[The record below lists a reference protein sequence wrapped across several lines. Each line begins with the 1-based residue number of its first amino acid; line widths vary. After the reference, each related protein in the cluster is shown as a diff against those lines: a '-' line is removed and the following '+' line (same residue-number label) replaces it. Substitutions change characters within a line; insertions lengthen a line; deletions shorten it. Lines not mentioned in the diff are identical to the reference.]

1 MALPLNPDLP
11 ISYQVPGVYVFNARA
26 GAAPTTI
33 NRRVILLGYK
43 TSAGTAVAGTLL
55 RVLSEDDIVQAA
67 GKGSDLHR
75 MYRALI
81 AQSASTGGEIWAM
94 PMNAPSGTAQTRL
107 ITFLQ
112 SPSGATLGT
121 GNTGAVDAGF
131 VSVWICGYR
140 YDTQI
145 ASGDT
150 YATIAAN
157 VAATIAADQD
167 NLPCTVSVSGATIT
181 LTMRHAALTSADL
194 PCMLAFSSTTMAVA
208 ASAGTVTIGG
218 PATGDGSIG
227 LRVATQSASTT
238 FANTDTANAI
248 NAALI
253 AAINNA
259 LAFPVTAA
267 QPSTPG
273 AVVTLFYVDNRVY
286 NWNSTFVTSAV
297 GVSVTPA
304 WGATASG
311 LPSSATPNLSAVL
324 TVLEAQ
330 DAYKL
335 WLTNFTGAGAVVTTS
350 GLTQSGSVS
359 DFSVLSSLITHI
371 ERFGNGLNCKGQ
383 ILPWSDTRS
392 LAVGG
397 SVGTS
402 TTPNMTL
409 SPRYFPALCPAS
421 PQQAVETTARIVG
434 LVLSHLDYPSF
445 NYAGAVL
452 QTDTRTPYLLPHSA
466 TRLSDNDCNAAM
478 LSYYMSPLRANA
490 NGQMAVVSG
499 RTSAKPSATLDP
511 VYSFWGVALADDY
524 IRDDLRAVLPGVLA
538 EKNLKQHAP
547 PNTQYTITTDAV
559 RTAVSSRMVAYANLD
574 IFDGVTDLTAA
585 VAAEVNV
592 YLGQRIDVKMP
603 KRFTIPAE
611 QISVY
616 TALAA

>member
-26 GAAPTTI
+26 GAAPSTI
-33 NRRVILLGYK
+33 NRRVVLLGYK

-55 RVLSEDDIVQAA
+55 RILSEDDIVQGA

-75 MYRALI
+75 MYRALL

-94 PMNAPSGTAQTRL
+94 PMNSPSGTAQTRL

-112 SPSGATLGT
+112 LPSGATLGT

-131 VSVWICGYR
+131 VTVWICGYR

-145 ASGDT
+145 ANGDT

-167 NLPCTVSVSGATIT
+167 NLPCTVSVSGATVT

-194 PCMLAFSSTTMAVA
+194 PIMLAFSSTTMAVA
-208 ASAGTVTIGG
+208 ASAGTITIGG

-238 FANTDTANAI
+238 FANTDTANAV

-253 AAINNA
+253 AAINSA

-273 AVVTLFYVDNRVY
+273 AVLTLFFVDQRVF
-286 NWNSTFVTSAV
+286 NWNSSFVTSSV

-304 WGATASG
+304 WGATAAG
-311 LPSSATPNLSAVL
+311 LPSSASPSLSAVL

-330 DAYKL
+330 EAFKL

-359 DFSVLSSLITHI
+359 DFSVLSALITHI
-371 ERFGNGLNCKGQ
+371 ERFGNGMYCKGQ
-383 ILPWSDTRS
+383 ILPYTDTRS

-397 SVGTS
+397 SVGIS
-402 TTPNMTL
+402 TTPNTTL
-409 SPRYFPALCPAS
+409 SPRYFPTLCPAS
-421 PQQAVETTARIVG
+421 PQQAVETAARIVG
-434 LVLSHLDYPSF
+434 VILSHLDYPAF
-445 NYAGAVL
+445 NYAGQVL
-452 QTDTRTPYLLPHSA
+452 QTDNRTPYLLPHSA

-478 LSYYMSPLRANA
+478 LSYFCTPLRANA
-490 NGQMAVVSG
+490 NGQMAIVSG

-524 IRDDLRAVLPGVLA
+524 IRDDLRAVLPAVLH
-538 EKNLKQHAP
+538 EKNLKTHAP
-547 PNTQYTITTDAV
+547 PNTQYAVTTDAV
-559 RTAVSSRMVAYANLD
+559 RTAVSSRMVFYANLD
-574 IFDGVTDLTAA
+574 IFDGVADLTQALQ
-585 VAAEVNV
+585 AEVNL
-592 YLGQRIDVKMP
+592 YLGQRVDVKMP
-603 KRFTIPAE
+603 KRFAIPAE